1 MNKRASKL
9 MLATAAWVM
18 AVFCGSC
25 SRHETLAQQAM
36 REGILLVG
44 NNSDP
49 QTLDPQLVF
58 SLSDFRISES
68 LYEGLTIPDPK
79 TLAPRPGVAQ
89 SWEYDDKTLTWL
101 FHLRA
106 NAKWSNGD
114 PVTAHDFVFS
124 YRRMLT
130 PALGADYASMLYPIK
145 NAEAFN
151 EGKLKDFA
159 QVGVHALDDHTLQIQ
174 LEHPTSYF
182 LSLCYHQTFLPVH
195 PPTIT
200 KFGAFTRR
208 DAGWDRPGTLVG
220 NGPFTLTKYV
230 LGDVVEVK
238 KNPYYWNAANVR
250 LNGIRFFP
258 TYDINAEER
267 MFRNGLL
274 HVTYTLPPLK
284 TAFYRDSHSPYFR
297 VIPIYGHYFY
307 TLNVRKPPL
316 DDPRVRLALSLAI
329 DRQALVDDVVKG
341 GQSPAYS
348 LTPPSAQYQSR
359 ALLQE
364 NVAEA
369 QRLLAAAGHP
379 MGRGLPPIELTYN
392 TSDLHRVIAE
402 ALQAMWKK
410 NLGIDL
416 RLVNVPAPE
425 WLDRRRNANYQMIRA
440 GWYADYLDPSTF
452 LELFR
457 SGSEEE
463 QSGWGD
469 PAYDGFLD
477 AAAKE
482 IDPAKRME
490 DFQQAEAIL
499 MKAPPI
505 IPLYF
510 YSTILLIRPEL
521 RGYENNL
528 LDMHPFDT
536 MYFDPSAT
544 TAEAQ

>member
-1 MNKRASKL
+1 
-9 MLATAAWVM
+9 
-18 AVFCGSC
+18 
-25 SRHETLAQQAM
+25 
-36 REGILLVG
+36 
-44 NNSDP
+44 
-49 QTLDPQLVF
+49 
-58 SLSDFRISES
+58 
-68 LYEGLTIPDPK
+68 
-79 TLAPRPGVAQ
+79 
-89 SWEYDDKTLTWL
+89 
-101 FHLRA
+101 
-106 NAKWSNGD
+106 
-114 PVTAHDFVFS
+114 
-124 YRRMLT
+124 
-130 PALGADYASMLYPIK
+130 
-145 NAEAFN
+145 
-151 EGKLKDFA
+151 
-159 QVGVHALDDHTLQIQ
+159 
-174 LEHPTSYF
+174 
-182 LSLCYHQTFLPVH
+182 
-195 PPTIT
+195 
-200 KFGAFTRR
+200 
-208 DAGWDRPGTLVG
+208 
-220 NGPFTLTKYV
+220 
-230 LGDVVEVK
+230 
-238 KNPYYWNAANVR
+238 
-250 LNGIRFFP
+250 
-258 TYDINAEER
+258 
-267 MFRNGLL
+267 
-274 HVTYTLPPLK
+274 
-284 TAFYRDSHSPYFR
+284 
-297 VIPIYGHYFY
+297 
-307 TLNVRKPPL
+307 
-316 DDPRVRLALSLAI
+316 
-329 DRQALVDDVVKG
+329 
-341 GQSPAYS
+341 
-348 LTPPSAQYQSR
+348 
-359 ALLQE
+359 LQE